1 MELPNV
7 ISDPEQYYD
16 VDGALANNLDTEGL
30 LRLKTVELTIK
41 LSEGWY
47 FIGGIIATVMAP
59 KVYRLQQ
66 SNQTDYDNFLKKMI
80 ASLYKLHH

>member
-30 LRLKTVELTIK
+30 LRLRTVELTIK
-41 LSEGWY
+41 YFEGKQANIETFNKQFEEIY
-47 FIGGIIATVMAP
+47 
-59 KVYRLQQ
+59 K
-66 SNQTDYDNFLKKMI
+66 FLTKKENGTTT
-80 ASLYKLHH
+80 